1 MPYIQTNSNW
11 KNNIRTTIQRHCKDT
26 KSYKGAE
33 DIFYSVYGIGEGYW
47 GLNSYKSTISTAEI
61 SPVEQRQI
69 DIINKD
75 SSLNITEKESIIL
88 SRRGQ
93 GDFRKKVIDKYKSCI
108 VTKIS
113 DKRLLVASHIKPW
126 RDSNNTERIS
136 SENGLLLSSLY
147 DKLFD
152 IGLITFKLNGCIAVS
167 NKLSEENKSI
177 IKIDESYKFLR
188 DLSFELKR
196 NIEYHNDKIFL
207 R

>member
-1 MPYIQTNSNW
+1 M
-11 KNNIRTTIQRHCKDT
+11 
-26 KSYKGAE
+26 
-33 DIFYSVYGIGEGYW
+33 
-47 GLNSYKSTISTAEI
+47 
-61 SPVEQRQI
+61 
-69 DIINKD
+69 
-75 SSLNITEKESIIL
+75 
-88 SRRGQ
+88 
-93 GDFRKKVIDKYKSCI
+93 
-108 VTKIS
+108 
-113 DKRLLVASHIKPW
+113 
-126 RDSNNTERIS
+126 
-136 SENGLLLSSLY
+136 LLSSLY